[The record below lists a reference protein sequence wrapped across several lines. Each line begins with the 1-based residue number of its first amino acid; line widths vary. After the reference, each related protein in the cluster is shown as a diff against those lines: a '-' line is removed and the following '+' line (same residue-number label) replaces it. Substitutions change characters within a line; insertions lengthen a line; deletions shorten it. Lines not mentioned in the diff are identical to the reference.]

1 MDWLWYV
8 VAIVITLGVFYFK
21 LRRQVE
27 FKRKIPLIA
36 EMLGLRYSDRADQL
50 PERIAQ
56 EKDISLDPENVRTV
70 QKYARI
76 MSSWWVDGEFNRV
89 KVVIRPHIVSYGRND
104 RSVYTRVEALFTESL
119 NLGMMISN
127 RGNAPL
133 GKVEIHVESLDRDII
148 VTGSEEIQVRNL
160 ISNADVHNALSAAF
174 KFSSQV
180 IIDDTG
186 VRLDKLGTPLDTDY
200 YRNALDLL
208 TRIIFVFEKAHR

>member
-1 MDWLWYV
+1 MDWIWYV
-8 VAIVITLGVFYFK
+8 VAIVITVGVFYFK
-21 LRRQVE
+21 LRRQIE
-27 FKRKIPLIA
+27 FKKKIPWIA

-76 MSSWWVDGEFNRV
+76 MSSWWVEGEFNRI
-89 KVVIRPHIVSYGRND
+89 KVVIRPHIVSHGRKNQ
-104 RSVYTRVEALFTESL
+104 SVYTRVEARFTESL

-148 VTGSEEIQVRNL
+148 VKGSEEIQVRNL
-160 ISNADVHNALSAAF
+160 VSNADVQNAISAAF

-180 IIDDTG
+180 IIDNTA
-186 VRLDKLGTPLDTDY
+186 V
-200 YRNALDLL
+200 
-208 TRIIFVFEKAHR
+208 